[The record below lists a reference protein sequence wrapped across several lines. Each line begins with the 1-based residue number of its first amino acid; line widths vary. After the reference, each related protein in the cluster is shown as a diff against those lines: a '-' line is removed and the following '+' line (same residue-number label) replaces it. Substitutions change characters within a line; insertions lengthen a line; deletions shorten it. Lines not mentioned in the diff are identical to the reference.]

1 MKERLLKE
9 KTRKCKY
16 VNCKQSFVKN
26 PSKSIDYCCSVDCYY
41 KHAIWLKEQKEQ
53 KEIKE
58 KHKEYRE
65 KTKTNSDYIKITQQ
79 VFNKYIRLRDQQK
92 PCISCDAELTGK
104 YDAGHYF
111 SCGAYP
117 NLRFHEHNVFGQ
129 CVACNQHKHG
139 NIHEYRI
146 RLLDRIGAANMEE
159 LKQLRNQPRKYT
171 TEELKELISVYKQ
184 KTKELSK

>member
-1 MKERLLKE
+1 MNKPIKD
-9 KTRKCKY
+9 KKCRKCKTNFTPY
-16 VNCKQSFVKN
+16 RTTQV
-26 PSKSIDYCCSVDCYY
+26 ICSVKCAVEYAFE
-41 KHAIWLKEQKEQ
+41 KTEEKEK

-92 PCISCDAELTGK
+92 PCISCDAELSGK

-117 NLRFHEHNVFGQ
+117 NLRFHENNVFGQ

-146 RLLDRIGAANMEE
+146 RLLDRIGAASMEE
-159 LKQLRNQPRKYT
+159 LKQLRNHPRKYT
-171 TEELKELISVYKQ
+171 TEELKELISSYKQ
-184 KTKELSK
+184 KIKELSK

>member
-1 MKERLLKE
+1 MNQKVLKE
-9 KTRKCKY
+9 KKCK
-16 VNCKQSFVKN
+16 NCKEPFGPERPLQYLCNNGKCVYQYAEK
-26 PSKSIDYCCSVDCYY
+26 K
-41 KHAIWLKEQKEQ
+41 LQEKETQAQ
-53 KEIKE
+53 KE

-79 VFNKYIRLRDQQK
+79 VFNKYIRLRDQNQN
-92 PCISCDAELTGK
+92 CISCDNPLTGK

-117 NLRFHEHNVFGQ
+117 NLRFHENNVFGQ

-146 RLLDRIGAANMEE
+146 RLAERIGAASMEE
-159 LKQLRNQPRKYT
+159 LKQLRNHPRKYT
-171 TEELKELISVYKQ
+171 TEELKELIQHYKQ
-184 KTKELSK
+184 KIKELSK

>member
-1 MKERLLKE
+1 MKERA
-9 KTRKCKY
+9 CK
-16 VNCKQSFVKN
+16 NCKNKFQQERPLQYLCNNGKCVYQYAEK
-26 PSKSIDYCCSVDCYY
+26 K
-41 KHAIWLKEQKEQ
+41 LQEKENKAQ
-53 KEIKE
+53 KE

-117 NLRFHEHNVFGQ
+117 NLRFHENNVFGQ

-146 RLLDRIGAANMEE
+146 RLAERIGSVNMEE
-159 LKQLRNQPRKYT
+159 LKRLRNHPRKYT
-171 TEELKELISVYKQ
+171 TEELKELISIYKQ
-184 KTKELSK
+184 KIKEIQK